1 MELAYV
7 LLSPEQVAEQLA
19 ELPGWTVTDGF
30 LGKEFAFESY
40 LKGVD
45 FAAKVGYAAE
55 DLDHHPDITI
65 TWRKVTIRMNTH
77 AVNGLSPYDFELA
90 RRIDL
95 LVHC

>member
-7 LLSPEQVAEQLA
+7 LLSPEQVAEGLSS
-19 ELPGWTVTDGF
+19 LPSWSV
-30 LGKEFAFESY
+30 KEGMLSKTFEFESY

-65 TWRKVTIRMNTH
+65 TWRKVAIRMNTH

-90 RRIDL
+90 SRIEAL
-95 LVHC
+95 L